1 MKTEKCWQIRHPDEQ
16 TACFK
21 NAERM
26 PCSPDNCFVEDAIN
40 SGGIVDLDSIKPLLH
55 SECRM
60 SSVSEDI
67 YEFAQRMAS
76 LGEKNL
82 LSMFE

>member
-1 MKTEKCWQIRHPDEQ
+1 MKAEKCWQIRHPNEQ
-16 TACFK
+16 TACFR
-21 NAERM
+21 NAGRI
-26 PCSPDNCFVEDAIN
+26 PCSSDNCLVEDAVN

-55 SECRM
+55 SECKM
-60 SSVSEDI
+60 SSVSKDI
-67 YEFAQRMAS
+67 CEFAQRMAG